1 MLVLGLGNA
10 AFETATRASETA
22 AYVHLLGR
30 SRGGL
35 KLASR
40 THYVGDVRAVNLGS
54 ASCYILPRYNMSSRP
69 RPPRVPVSKTT
80 CADG

>member
-1 MLVLGLGNA
+1 MALLEPPQIDSASLKKECPQANYTNQRVLVLGLGNA

-54 ASCYILPRYNMSSRP
+54 AS
-69 RPPRVPVSKTT
+69 
-80 CADG
+80 